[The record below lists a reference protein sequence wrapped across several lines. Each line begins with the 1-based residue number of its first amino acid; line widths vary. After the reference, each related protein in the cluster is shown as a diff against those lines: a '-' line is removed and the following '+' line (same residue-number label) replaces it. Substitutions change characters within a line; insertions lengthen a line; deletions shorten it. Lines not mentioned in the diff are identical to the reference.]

1 MYLRSS
7 SAARYQRGYFA
18 TLAVA
23 ATETPRDEG
32 AHAVGAHVAEG
43 HGRGG
48 VTRGIKLRLVNA
60 I

>member
-1 MYLRSS
+1 MYLQSS
-7 SAARYQRGYFA
+7 SATRYQRGYFA

-43 HGRGG
+43 YGG
-48 VTRGIKLRLVNA
+48 WVLHVLNVLLIRA
-60 I
+60 